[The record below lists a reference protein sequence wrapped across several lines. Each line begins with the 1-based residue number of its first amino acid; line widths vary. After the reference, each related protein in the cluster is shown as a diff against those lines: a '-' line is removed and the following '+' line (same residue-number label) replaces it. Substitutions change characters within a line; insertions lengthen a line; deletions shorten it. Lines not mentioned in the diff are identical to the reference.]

1 MNRLNIKDKAD
12 RLTVDSILADNGY
25 TVRLTSQRR
34 AGQKSYDYFVEYEP
48 NPSPLDKPK
57 AGVAE

>member
-1 MNRLNIKDKAD
+1 MNRINIKAKED
-12 RLTVDSILADNGY
+12 RLTVARILADNDY

-48 NPSPLDKPK
+48 NPTQSDKAK
-57 AGVAE
+57 QEVAE